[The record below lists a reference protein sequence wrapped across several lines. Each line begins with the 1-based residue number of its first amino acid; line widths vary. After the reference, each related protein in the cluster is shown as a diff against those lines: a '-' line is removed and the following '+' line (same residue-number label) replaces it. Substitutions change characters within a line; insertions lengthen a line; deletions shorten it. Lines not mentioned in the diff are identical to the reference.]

1 VAFDLLT
8 GEHSATAISIPVT
21 LPIADKFKVNVNA
34 GWLHV
39 RTEDLDWVPTA
50 AGFEWT
56 FAKQLTLI
64 GEVFGLFGQSAEPS
78 SRMDPRAQLGLRYA
92 PEKSVDVDVIYGRNV
107 LGENAD
113 WITIGLS
120 ADPAHG
126 IRPLIADAR

>member
-1 VAFDLLT
+1 MLDGFMSARKTST
-8 GEHSATAISIPVT
+8 G
-21 LPIADKFKVNVNA
+21 L
-34 GWLHV
+34 
-39 RTEDLDWVPTA
+39 PTA